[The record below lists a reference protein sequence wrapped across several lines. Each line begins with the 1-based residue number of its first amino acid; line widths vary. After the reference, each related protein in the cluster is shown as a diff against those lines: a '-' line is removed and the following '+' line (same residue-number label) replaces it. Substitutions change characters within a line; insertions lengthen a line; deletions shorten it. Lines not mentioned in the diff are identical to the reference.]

1 MEKVGRSGTFD
12 ESRAERISDD
22 IILCQE
28 LAKTNT
34 TFFGNI
40 NHWILSPKAETQ
52 YKHMV
57 KTCLNG
63 RGHSLLK
70 QERKM
75 KKKKT
80 KWYLWSKL
88 TKGELANE
96 YEKLKTKSTNY
107 TTCFSESRKFSLF
120 FY

>member
-1 MEKVGRSGTFD
+1 MKKILLITLFFGLLTSCASYKPLIDTSGRSGTFD

-70 QERKM
+70 
-75 KKKKT
+75 
-80 KWYLWSKL
+80 
-88 TKGELANE
+88 
-96 YEKLKTKSTNY
+96 
-107 TTCFSESRKFSLF
+107 
-120 FY
+120 

>member
-1 MEKVGRSGTFD
+1 MKKILLIATLVCSLNACSTYKPVIDTVGRSGTFD

-34 TFFGNI
+34 TFFSNI

-52 YKHMV
+52 YEHIV
-57 KTCLNG
+57 KTCINN

-70 QERKM
+70 
-75 KKKKT
+75 
-80 KWYLWSKL
+80 
-88 TKGELANE
+88 
-96 YEKLKTKSTNY
+96 
-107 TTCFSESRKFSLF
+107 
-120 FY
+120 

>member
-1 MEKVGRSGTFD
+1 MKKMYLVTIIFCTLLNACSTYKPVVDTVGRSGTFD

-34 TFFGNI
+34 TFLSNI

-52 YKHMV
+52 YEHIV
-57 KTCLNG
+57 KTCINN

-70 QERKM
+70 
-75 KKKKT
+75 
-80 KWYLWSKL
+80 
-88 TKGELANE
+88 
-96 YEKLKTKSTNY
+96 
-107 TTCFSESRKFSLF
+107 
-120 FY
+120 

>member
-1 MEKVGRSGTFD
+1 MKKILLIATLVCSLNACSTYKPVVDTVGRSGTFN

-34 TFFGNI
+34 TFIGNI

-52 YKHMV
+52 YEHIV
-57 KTCLNG
+57 KTCINN

-70 QERKM
+70 
-75 KKKKT
+75 
-80 KWYLWSKL
+80 
-88 TKGELANE
+88 
-96 YEKLKTKSTNY
+96 
-107 TTCFSESRKFSLF
+107 
-120 FY
+120 

>member
-1 MEKVGRSGTFD
+1 MKNVLLIATLVCALNACSTYKPVIDTVGRSGTFD

-34 TFFGNI
+34 TFLGNI

-52 YKHMV
+52 YEHIV
-57 KTCLNG
+57 KTCINN

-70 QERKM
+70 
-75 KKKKT
+75 
-80 KWYLWSKL
+80 
-88 TKGELANE
+88 
-96 YEKLKTKSTNY
+96 
-107 TTCFSESRKFSLF
+107 
-120 FY
+120 

>member
-1 MEKVGRSGTFD
+1 MKKILLIATLVCSLNACSTYKPVIDTVGRSGTFD

-52 YKHMV
+52 YEHIV
-57 KTCLNG
+57 KTCINN

-70 QERKM
+70 
-75 KKKKT
+75 
-80 KWYLWSKL
+80 
-88 TKGELANE
+88 
-96 YEKLKTKSTNY
+96 
-107 TTCFSESRKFSLF
+107 
-120 FY
+120 

>member
-1 MEKVGRSGTFD
+1 MKKMYLMTIIVCTLLNACSKYSPVIDSVGRSGTFD
-12 ESRAERISDD
+12 ESRAEKISDD

-70 QERKM
+70 
-75 KKKKT
+75 
-80 KWYLWSKL
+80 
-88 TKGELANE
+88 
-96 YEKLKTKSTNY
+96 
-107 TTCFSESRKFSLF
+107 
-120 FY
+120 